1 MTERPIR
8 GTIRPVQGIYR
19 LFVVG
24 FTLVSLSLVAAVG
37 VAASAG
43 KTASPDVVT
52 KATAAV
58 LSTHIDSAGVH
69 FGNGVTVAAERG
81 DCGKDKKVSTPGG
94 EKCCKDRGK
103 DHEHEHATGEHEH
116 HDCDRRDDSS

>member
-1 MTERPIR
+1 M
-8 GTIRPVQGIYR
+8 
-19 LFVVG
+19 
-24 FTLVSLSLVAAVG
+24 VSLSLVAAVG
-37 VAASAG
+37 VAASSG
-43 KTASPDVVT
+43 KTSSPDLVT

-58 LSTHIDSAGVH
+58 LSTHIDSTGVH
-69 FGNGVTVAAERG
+69 FGSAASTSATAAAKPG
-81 DCGKDKKVSTPGG
+81 DCGNEKKVSTPGG